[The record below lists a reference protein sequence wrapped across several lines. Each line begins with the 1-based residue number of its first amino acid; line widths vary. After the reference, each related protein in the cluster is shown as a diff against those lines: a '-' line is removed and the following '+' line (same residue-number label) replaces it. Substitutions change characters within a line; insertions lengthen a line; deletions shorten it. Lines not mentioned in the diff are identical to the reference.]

1 MLAQHRHSR
10 RYEGRGLSPFLFIIF
25 ISSAVSLLPLPATG
39 NSGPGRN
46 SSFTTRLMNLEAT
59 AKETFRFNA
68 SLTNGQNRS
77 IIYELQAG
85 LPAGWSSSFRI
96 DGMPVTSFK
105 LDSSKSQD
113 ISIEL
118 TPSPSVKPGKYAIP
132 VKAISA
138 QGTLELN
145 LEAVVKGS
153 YAVELTTPS
162 GLLSDEI
169 TEGSRKPIYL
179 SLKNPGTLP
188 LDNLELSAQTPT
200 KWNVSFEPA
209 RIDRLDPGS
218 TINVVANVNVPDK
231 TIAGDYMTNFTVR
244 NNNATANSSYR
255 LTVTTSWL
263 AGGVGVMIILLAI
276 GMVYFLIRKYG
287 RR

>member
-1 MLAQHRHSR
+1 MLAQHRQPR
-10 RYEGRGLSPFLFIIF
+10 RFEGRGLNPFLFVLLL
-25 ISSAVSLLPLPATG
+25 SSTVSLLPQRATG
-39 NSGPGRN
+39 NSGPGKP

-68 SLTNGQNRS
+68 SLTNGNSRS
-77 IIYELQAG
+77 VVYDLQASQ
-85 LPAGWSSSFRI
+85 PAGWSSSFRV

-105 LDSSKSQD
+105 LDSNKTQD

-132 VKAISA
+132 VKAVSG

-153 YAVELTTPS
+153 YAVELTTPT

-169 TEGSRKPIYL
+169 TEGSKKPIYL
-179 SLKNPGTLP
+179 SLKNEGTLP

-209 RIDRLDPGS
+209 KIDRLDPGS
-218 TINVVANVNVPDK
+218 TINVVAHVNVPDK
-231 TIAGDYMTNFTVR
+231 TIAGDYMTNFTVK
-244 NNNATANSSYR
+244 NNNATANSAYR

-263 AGGVGVMIILLAI
+263 AGWAGVLVILLAI
-276 GMVYFLIRKYG
+276 GMVYSLIRKYG